1 MAQRAIVQQRSS
13 LLDQDAVEDYLS
25 EAQIQGSQK
34 QVRWRLSAL
43 HQIPNANQPAFFATV
58 LKVFSNA
65 YNFVLLVHSEVKPV
79 EEHQAN
85 RTGTQ
90 TGR

>member
-1 MAQRAIVQQRSS
+1 MQWKTTFQKHKYKAPRNR
-13 LLDQDAVEDYLS
+13 LDED
-25 EAQIQGSQK
+25 I
-34 QVRWRLSAL
+34 SAL